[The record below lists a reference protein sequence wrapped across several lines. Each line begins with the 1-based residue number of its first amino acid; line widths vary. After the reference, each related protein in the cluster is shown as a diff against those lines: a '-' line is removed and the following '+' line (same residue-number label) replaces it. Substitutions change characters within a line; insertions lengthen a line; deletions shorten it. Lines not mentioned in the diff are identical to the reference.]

1 MLTHLMSSRNSH
13 RLYNG
18 TKTHSKNDT
27 LRSAISTRI
36 IPAPPLLKRTCDNS
50 YLLSIGIIQTSSPA
64 VPSIRYRITPSSTTL
79 SIWTTHSNLNAERFP
94 REQKEL
100 DKFLEENL
108 ASGRIRPLNKLRQKD
123 IPFVWTDECQKSFDA
138 LKQSITSAPVLR
150 TPQPDLPYLLETDA
164 SGFAIGAILS
174 QPHEGQFHPVGF
186 FSKTLLSAERNYPT
200 HDGELLAI
208 VRSFE
213 EWRHLLEGA
222 SHPVIVQTDNEAL
235 KFFMT
240 LRILSRRQARLGR
253 IPCAFRL

>member
-1 MLTHLMSSRNSH
+1 MKDIESFL
-13 RLYNG
+13 G
-18 TKTHSKNDT
+18 T
-27 LRSAISTRI
+27 
-36 IPAPPLLKRTCDNS
+36 
-50 YLLSIGIIQTSSPA
+50 
-64 VPSIRYRITPSSTTL
+64 
-79 SIWTTHSNLNAERFP
+79 LNFWR
-94 REQKEL
+94 
-100 DKFLEENL
+100 KFVRGFSDI
-108 ASGRIRPLNKLRQKD
+108 ARPLNKLRQKD
-123 IPFVWTDECQKSFDA
+123 VPFVWTDECQKSFDA
-138 LKQSITSAPVLR
+138 LKQSITSAPVLH

-240 LRILSRRQARLGR
+240 LRILSRRQARWAEFLARFDFR
-253 IPCAFRL
+253 IDYRPGKKNKADGLSDAPIISWTKNKKTFTTKESSYPLPSSSVQCPWNPPNFSLDSDSKSRTRHVWHPSLFPIPRGPPSTV